1 MKTKIEADELSKII
15 PFPTFEKLRID
26 LDAGTMRKLRAES
39 RATGSSVN
47 QIVDEIVQ
55 LIIPAHHAEIE
66 IGTAL
71 IDYTKE
77 LIGDSDDPATGI
89 AAVSWREHIQNRVHR
104 LQAEKSAMD
113 RKSHKKRA

>member
-26 LDAGTMRKLRAES
+26 LDAGTMRKLREES
-39 RATGSSVN
+39 TATGRSVH

-55 LIIPAHHAEIE
+55 LIIPVHESEIE

-77 LIGDSDDPATGI
+77 LIDDRAMSI
-89 AAVSWREHIQNRVHR
+89 AAERWREHIQKRVQK
-104 LQAEKSAMD
+104 LQAVKAAIA